1 MADRLYNRFVKMP
14 VSGRLLRPAVV
25 IALGLAVAFGTVQL
39 ASLYRSIGSTMHVL
53 SRAQTDNNTRL
64 VAQGEV
70 DLLKYR
76 LALSDAIHTPDEGS
90 IKAVHTAFDILFS
103 RVMLI
108 ETGMKQRSLPGS
120 SEIQLDWS
128 AIRTLVERD
137 VAVFDAGD
145 AAVNAALP
153 ALRVRADAAAV
164 ANRTF
169 TVASLQQTMEWS
181 MQQREQM
188 RQLVQRFF
196 VTGALMFVL
205 LITLAVSMMIVLR
218 RLETQAK
225 VKSRLNSNLNKLI
238 NASIDGVLVID
249 QGGRILG
256 CNKASQTMFGL
267 SEEAFRA
274 HSLADILCVDE
285 DGAVW
290 WSSIEPWRALLANG
304 QVARRTAMRRD
315 GTGFPAEVVLAS
327 DRGSDQQPIHFLF
340 IRDISEH
347 VRIESSLETARDA
360 AVRGEEAKSRFLAVM
375 SHEMR
380 TPLNGLIAA
389 LDIVQ
394 KTTRLSRKQA
404 EFLDLARQCG
414 NTSLEQIDD
423 VLELTRL
430 ERDDQPEEV
439 EDFDLT
445 AALTGIADQNRPN
458 AALRNNVLSLAL
470 PQSAPLWV
478 RGHRRLLSRIVLN
491 LLGNAIK
498 FTSNGAIALRA
509 KVQDA
514 QDGTLN
520 LTLQIADTGI
530 GIPKNMH
537 DLIFSDF
544 ETIDNS
550 FARLREGSGLGLG
563 IVRRA
568 VDLMGGVIS
577 LESEEARGSTFTV
590 RVPLRP
596 AVHVPDAAE
605 SPAASVLTLP
615 KAGTK
620 PGIAVLIAEDN
631 AINRIVLVEMLRV
644 LGCRIDEAA
653 NGVEAVTLATRTRYD
668 LILMDLSMPEMD
680 GLEATKRL
688 RAAGASQTSRI
699 VALTAHV
706 MPDTRGRMIHAGL
719 DEILPKPVTL
729 EALARLIQRG
739 PAKTPEAP
747 APAGGVG
754 LLSMDVVGQLCAS
767 FAPQALNRLVDS
779 FVRETDQVI
788 AMLRLRPAAAEG
800 RDALH
805 RTAGSAAVFGAMR
818 FKALL
823 NDAEVRVRR
832 SGRPCS
838 KAALAQ
844 IEACWIQTEAELRR
858 QVAALAP
865 APAPTALAS

>member
-1 MADRLYNRFVKMP
+1 LIRVPRIP
-14 VSGRLLRPAVV
+14 VPARLLRPAVV

-39 ASLYRSIGSTMHVL
+39 SSLYRSIGLAMHVL
-53 SRAQTDNNTRL
+53 SRAETDNRTWL

-76 LALSDAIHTPDEGS
+76 LALSDAIHAPDEGS
-90 IKAVHTAFDILFS
+90 IKAVHTAFDILYS

-108 ETGMKQRSLPGS
+108 EAGMRPGDLPKP
-120 SEIQLDWS
+120 SEVQLEWM
-128 AIRTLVERD
+128 AIKTLVVED
-137 VAVFDAGD
+137 AAIFDAGD
-145 AAVNAALP
+145 RAVAAELQ
-153 ALRVRADAAAV
+153 ALRQRADAAAV

-169 TVASLQQTMEWS
+169 TVASLQQTMERS
-181 MQQREQM
+181 MLQREEM

-218 RLETQAK
+218 RLESQAK
-225 VKSRLNSNLNKLI
+225 VESRLNSNLNKLI
-238 NASIDGVLVID
+238 NASIDGVLVVD

-267 SEEAFRA
+267 TEEAFRE
-274 HSLADILCVDE
+274 HGLADVLSVGE
-285 DGAVW
+285 DGDVW
-290 WSSIEPWRALLANG
+290 WSSIEPWRALLVNG
-304 QVARRTAMRRD
+304 QIARLTAIRRD
-315 GTGFPAEVVLAS
+315 GTGFPAEVVLTS
-327 DRGSDQQPIHFLF
+327 DRGSDQQPIHFVF

-347 VRIESSLETARDA
+347 VRIESSLKTARDA

-404 EFLDLARQCG
+404 DFLDLARQCG

-430 ERDDQPEEV
+430 GRDDQPEEI

-445 AALTGIADQNRPN
+445 AALIGITDQNRPH
-458 AALRNNVLSLAL
+458 AALRNNTLSIAL

-478 RGHRRLLSRIVLN
+478 TGHRRLLSRILLN

-498 FTSNGAIALRA
+498 FTSDGAIALRA
-509 KVQDA
+509 SLEEA
-514 QDGTLN
+514 PDGTLN
-520 LTLQIADTGI
+520 LSLQVADTGI
-530 GIPKNMH
+530 GIPSHLH
-537 DLIFSDF
+537 DVIFSDF
-544 ETIDNS
+544 ETIDSS

-568 VDLMGGVIS
+568 VDLMGGSIR

-590 RVPLRP
+590 RVPLRRALAVP
-596 AVHVPDAAE
+596 AAAPA
-605 SPAASVLTLP
+605 PAASVVTLP
-615 KAGTK
+615 KAGAK
-620 PGIAVLIAEDN
+620 SGLAVLIAEDN

-644 LGCRIDEAA
+644 LGCRIDEAT
-653 NGVEAVTLATRTRYD
+653 NGAEAVRLATRTRYD

-688 RAAGASQTSRI
+688 RAAGASRLSRI

-706 MPDTRGRMIHAGL
+706 MPETRGRMLDAGL
-719 DEILPKPVTL
+719 DEILAKPVTL
-729 EALARLIQRG
+729 ESLVRLIDRG
-739 PAKTPEAP
+739 PAGAPEA
-747 APAGGVG
+747 APQEGAE
-754 LLSMDVVGQLCAS
+754 LLSTEVISQLRVS
-767 FAPQALNRLVDS
+767 FPQPALNRLVDA
-779 FVRETDQVI
+779 FLRETDEVF
-788 AMLRLRPAAAEG
+788 AALRLRPAAAQS
-800 RDALH
+800 RAALH
-805 RTAGSAAVFGAMR
+805 RAAGSAAVFGALR
-818 FKALL
+818 LKGLL
-823 NDAEVRVRR
+823 NDAETAVRR

-838 KAALAQ
+838 KATLAK
-844 IEACWIQTEAELRR
+844 IEACWSQTQAELLR
-858 QVAALAP
+858 QVAALDP
-865 APAPTALAS
+865 APLPTALAS

>member
-1 MADRLYNRFVKMP
+1 MP
-14 VSGRLLRPAVV
+14 ASSGLLRPAVV

-39 ASLYRSIGSTMHVL
+39 ASLYRSIESAMHVL
-53 SRAQTDNNTRL
+53 SRAQTDNRTWL

-76 LALSDAIHTPDEGS
+76 LALSDAIHTLDEGS
-90 IKAVHTAFDILFS
+90 LKAVHKAFDILFS

-108 ETGMKQRSLPGS
+108 EAGMKQRSLPES
-120 SEIQLDWS
+120 TEIKLDWT
-128 AIRTLVERD
+128 AIKTLVDQE
-137 VAVFDAGD
+137 VPVFDAGN
-145 AAVNAALP
+145 AAVAAELP
-153 ALRVRADAAAV
+153 ALRARADAVAV
-164 ANRTF
+164 ANRNF

-181 MQQREQM
+181 MQQREEM

-196 VTGALMFVL
+196 ATGALLFVL

-218 RLETQAK
+218 RLESQAK
-225 VKSRLNSNLNKLI
+225 VESRLNSNLNKLI
-238 NASIDGVLVID
+238 NASIDGVLVMD

-256 CNKASQTMFGL
+256 CNKASQRMFGRT
-267 SEEAFRA
+267 EEAFRG

-285 DGAVW
+285 DGEVW

-304 QVARRTAMRRD
+304 QVARRSAIRQD
-315 GTGFPAEVVLAS
+315 GTRFPAEVVLTS
-327 DRGSDQQPIHFLF
+327 DRGSDQQPIHFVF

-347 VRIESSLETARDA
+347 VRTESSLKTARDA

-414 NTSLEQIDD
+414 NASLEQIDE

-430 ERDDQPEEV
+430 ESDDQTEEV
-439 EDFDLT
+439 EDFDLN
-445 AALTGIADQNRPN
+445 AVLTGITDQNRPN
-458 AALRNNVLSLAL
+458 ATLRNNALSLTL
-470 PQSAPLWV
+470 PQSDPLWV
-478 RGHRRLLSRIVLN
+478 RGHRRLISRILLN

-498 FTSNGAIALRA
+498 FTSNGAIALCA
-509 KVQDA
+509 TVQEMP
-514 QDGTLN
+514 DGTLN
-520 LTLQIADTGI
+520 LTLQVADTGI
-530 GIPKNMH
+530 GIPENMH
-537 DLIFSDF
+537 DVIFSDF

-568 VDLMGGVIS
+568 VDLMGGSIS
-577 LESEEARGSTFTV
+577 LESEVAKGSTFTV
-590 RVPLRP
+590 RVPLHR
-596 AVHVPDAAE
+596 AETVSVAAE
-605 SPAASVLTLP
+605 APSAAVFSLP
-615 KAGTK
+615 KARTTTGM
-620 PGIAVLIAEDN
+620 AVLIAEDN

-653 NGVEAVTLATRTRYD
+653 NGVEAVALATRTRYD
-668 LILMDLSMPEMD
+668 LILMDLSMPKMD

-688 RAAGASQTSRI
+688 RAAGASTTSHI

-706 MPDTRGRMIHAGL
+706 MPDTWGRMLDAGL

-729 EALARLIQRG
+729 EALARLIDRG
-739 PAKTPEAP
+739 PSLTPEGVP
-747 APAGGVG
+747 AVGSG
-754 LLSMDVVGQLCAS
+754 LLSMDVVSQICAS
-767 FAPQALNRLVDS
+767 FPQPALNRLVDS
-779 FVRETDQVI
+779 FVRETDAVI
-788 AMLRLRPAAAEG
+788 AALKLRPAAVQG

-805 RTAGSAAVFGAMR
+805 RTAGSAAVFGALR
-818 FKALL
+818 LKAQL
-823 NDAEVRVRR
+823 NEAEARVRR

-844 IEACWIQTEAELRR
+844 IEACWIETKAELRR

-865 APAPTALAS
+865 AVPETALAS